1 MDEPSSGSSH
11 KGTNIHS
18 YTSSFKLKI
27 VTYAKE
33 NNNSQAAK
41 QFAFSRARVI
51 EWRRNEEKLRE
62 LGSGMKRSRGA
73 GRKVCYPDI
82 EEELKLWMKQR
93 RDAGARVTGT
103 ALNTKCLRCHRAN
116 GDQGFRASS
125 GWLRRFMRRN
135 NIALRQARHVAQKK
149 QVELDD
155 RMQGFL

>member
-11 KGTNIHS
+11 KATKIHF

-41 QFAFSRARVI
+41 QFALSRARVI
-51 EWRRNEEKLRE
+51 EWRRNEEQLRQLE
-62 LGSGMKRSRGA
+62 SGMKRARGA

-82 EEELKLWMKQR
+82 EAELKLWMKRR

-103 ALNTKCLRCHRAN
+103 APKTECLRCHRAN
-116 GDQGFRASS
+116 GDQGFRASC

-135 NIALRQARHVAQKK
+135 NIEMSNACGSEGTSRA
-149 QVELDD
+149 
-155 RMQGFL
+155 